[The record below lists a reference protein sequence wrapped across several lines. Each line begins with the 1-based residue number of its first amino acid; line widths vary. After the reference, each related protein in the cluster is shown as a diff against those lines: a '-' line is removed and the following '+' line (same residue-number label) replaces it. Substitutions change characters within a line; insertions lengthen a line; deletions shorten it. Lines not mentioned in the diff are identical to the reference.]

1 MWKSSKLWVV
11 VWCFSTGLPDA
22 AKGSASLSSLYFF
35 SLIINDGCFKLRNS
49 AGKIQF
55 SPGPCREGIKK
66 SSVSKALVLL

>member
-1 MWKSSKLWVV
+1 MEKAQICGWW
-11 VWCFSTGLPDA
+11 FSTGLPDS
-22 AKGSASLSSLYFF
+22 AKGSTSFPSLYFF

-55 SPGPCREGIKK
+55 SLGPCREGIKK

>member
-1 MWKSSKLWVV
+1 MGKAQSCGWW
-11 VWCFSTGLPDA
+11 FSTGLPDA
-22 AKGSASLSSLYFF
+22 AKGTTFLYFL

>member
-1 MWKSSKLWVV
+1 MEKHKVV
-11 VWCFSTGLPDA
+11 GGGLAQGFLMLPKA
-22 AKGSASLSSLYFF
+22 VLPFLPFYFF

-66 SSVSKALVLL
+66 SSVSKGLVLL